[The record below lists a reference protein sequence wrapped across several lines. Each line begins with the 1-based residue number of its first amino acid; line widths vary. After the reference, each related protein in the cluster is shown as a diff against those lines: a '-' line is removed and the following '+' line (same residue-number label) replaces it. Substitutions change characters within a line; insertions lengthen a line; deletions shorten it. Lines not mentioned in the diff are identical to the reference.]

1 MLVESSTGREY
12 VRSTREKPQVKRL
25 ESTQAGE
32 CKRRKAPIDAK
43 QKISKKEPGKECND
57 SVEPNEAK
65 SNDRRITS
73 NQTILLTE
81 SSESV

>member
-1 MLVESSTGREY
+1 M
-12 VRSTREKPQVKRL
+12 
-25 ESTQAGE
+25 
-32 CKRRKAPIDAK
+32 DAK
-43 QKISKKEPGKECND
+43 PKMSKKEPGKECNA

-81 SSESV
+81 SNESV